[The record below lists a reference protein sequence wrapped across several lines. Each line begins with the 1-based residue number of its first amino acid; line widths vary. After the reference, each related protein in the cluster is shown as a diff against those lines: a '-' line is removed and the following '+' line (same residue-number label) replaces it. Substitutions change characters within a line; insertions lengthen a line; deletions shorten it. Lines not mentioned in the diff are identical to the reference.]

1 MCVFEQNFVRVHR
14 KVLRDEYLAYRSALL
29 FCINPASIFFT
40 SAYSESMHA
49 ALSFMLMLKVEKGFS
64 FQMATFLALS
74 TGVRSNALLNLG
86 FVAYKGIR
94 IIAKEIAIHVRLK
107 QVVFSTLLFSF
118 DGCLVE
124 LSYLQ
129 SNPNSETHLNI
140 FSSSRPSC
148 QRL

>member
-1 MCVFEQNFVRVHR
+1 MYVFEQNFVHVHR

-107 QVVFSTLLFSF
+107 QVVFSYQVCTYCDYVRYFI
-118 DGCLVE
+118 
-124 LSYLQ
+124 
-129 SNPNSETHLNI
+129 H
-140 FSSSRPSC
+140 
-148 QRL
+148 

>member
-1 MCVFEQNFVRVHR
+1 MYVFEQNFVRVHR

-107 QVVFSTLLFSF
+107 QVVFSYQVCTYCDYVTLFINF
-118 DGCLVE
+118 F
-124 LSYLQ
+124 Y
-129 SNPNSETHLNI
+129 
-140 FSSSRPSC
+140 
-148 QRL
+148 